1 MEDLGTILVSVGL
14 IIATA
19 WVVGIIVL
27 AFKDKA
33 NLRTRADLYNR
44 LLDKFSTATEFVD
57 YLKSDSGQK
66 LIDEITI
73 KNTSVTAKILGS
85 IQKGIILTLLGVG
98 LLILGNIFGGS
109 LGGDLYIVL
118 SVAGTIAFVVGI
130 GFLIS
135 TGISYRLSKSLG
147 LLEVE
152 KKSSETNHTVKNQTV
167 TPEKEEHLH

>member
-1 MEDLGTILVSVGL
+1 MEDQTLHHFMEDLGTILVSVGL

-57 YLKSDSGQK
+57 YLKRDSGQK

-73 KNTSVTAKILGS
+73 KNTSVTAKILGCS
-85 IQKGIILTLLGVG
+85 IQKGIILTLLGG
-98 LLILGNIFGGS
+98 GNRRF
-109 LGGDLYIVL
+109 YV
-118 SVAGTIAFVVGI
+118 
-130 GFLIS
+130 
-135 TGISYRLSKSLG
+135 
-147 LLEVE
+147 
-152 KKSSETNHTVKNQTV
+152 QTR
-167 TPEKEEHLH
+167 

>member
-1 MEDLGTILVSVGL
+1 MEDQTLHHFMEDLGTILVSVGL

-57 YLKSDSGQK
+57 YLKRDSGQK

-85 IQKGIILTLLGVG
+85 IQKGIILTLLGG
-98 LLILGNIFGGS
+98 GNRRF
-109 LGGDLYIVL
+109 YV
-118 SVAGTIAFVVGI
+118 
-130 GFLIS
+130 
-135 TGISYRLSKSLG
+135 
-147 LLEVE
+147 
-152 KKSSETNHTVKNQTV
+152 QTR
-167 TPEKEEHLH
+167 